1 VIKRVLAGV
10 ALATLLSAA
19 AAKADTVNFTY
30 SDQGVD
36 QATGEF
42 TYANG
47 ATGVLGYGD
56 LTSFSLTVAGV
67 TYDLADVLPLTDY
80 VHFAYDTGANVF
92 LTDPNTCGFDGCGFP
107 SSLSAIN
114 SNGTYGFFFDPVPG
128 AYSEYSAPAYNVAID
143 SLTLTHVAGAPEP
156 AAWALMLMG
165 FGSAG
170 ALLRAQRRR
179 AVATVRA

>member
-1 VIKRVLAGV
+1 MIKRVLAGA

-19 AAKADTVNFTY
+19 AAKADVVDFTY
-30 SDQGVD
+30 SDLGVD

-56 LTSFSLTVAGV
+56 LTSFTVTLYGV
-67 TYDLADVLPLTDY
+67 TYNLADVLPLTDY
-80 VHFAYDTGANVF
+80 IHFAYDTSANAF
-92 LTDPNTCGFDGCGFP
+92 LTDFNSCGFSGCGYQ

-114 SNGTYGFFFDPVPG
+114 SSGTFGFFFNPVPG
-128 AYSEYSAPAYNVAID
+128 GYAEYSTEQQGSID
-143 SLTLTHVAGAPEP
+143 TLTLTHTAGTPEP
-156 AAWALMLMG
+156 ATWALMLLG

-170 ALLRAQRRR
+170 ALLRAQRR
-179 AVATVRA
+179 ATATA